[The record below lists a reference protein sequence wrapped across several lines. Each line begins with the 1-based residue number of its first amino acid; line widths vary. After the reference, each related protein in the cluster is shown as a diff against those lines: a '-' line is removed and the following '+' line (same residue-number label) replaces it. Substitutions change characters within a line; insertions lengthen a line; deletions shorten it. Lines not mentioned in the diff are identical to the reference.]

1 MHWGEPQ
8 GTVRKTGVRTQ
19 GGNSPCGFQGG
30 MLLGPQKDQEWVAEA
45 KRKRGL
51 FLGGGWFTKFRDRI
65 QMSAEVP

>member
-8 GTVRKTGVRTQ
+8 GGQEDRVRTQ

-45 KRKRGL
+45 KRKGL
-51 FLGGGWFTKFRDRI
+51 FLGGVGLQNLEIGI